1 VREPVI
7 ASVLMSP
14 QRNVIM
20 LRRVLVSL
28 FVLALPVVVSAQ
40 TRVDLDRHKDFSRY
54 KTFTLEVDPPIR
66 ADGVVDEYNTLA
78 ENRLRQAVTRE
89 LRVRGLE
96 ATEVGADLTVRVSS
110 RETEQT
116 VVQSSG
122 WHTYPYPW
130 GWSRRWGYWGGP
142 RSWGYWGPYA
152 GEIWTDRYLEGS
164 VTIDVIDGETG
175 ELVYRAR
182 VTDEIGNDLD
192 TQVIKMIDKAF
203 KKFPVKKISTK

>member
-1 VREPVI
+1 MNIVYYLLTICAGSLSYVFFF
-7 ASVLMSP
+7 S
-14 QRNVIM
+14 N
-20 LRRVLVSL
+20 RRRHTRWNCDWSSDVCSSD
-28 FVLALPVVVSAQ
+28 LA
-40 TRVDLDRHKDFSRY
+40 
-54 KTFTLEVDPPIR
+54 
-66 ADGVVDEYNTLA
+66 DEYNTHA

-130 GWSRRWGYWGGP
+130 GWSGRWGYWGGP

-182 VTDEIGNDLD
+182 VTDEISNDLD